1 MLKHFAAGLFA
12 LAALL
17 AGIAPAAADKRVA
30 LVIGN
35 SAYENVPRLTNP
47 SNDASDVAAKLKALG
62 FEVVEGIDLGK
73 RDMEKRIRAFAE
85 ALSGADVG
93 LFYYAGHGLQ
103 VDQRNFLAPIDAQ
116 LKSESDLDFE
126 AVQLDLVL
134 KNMVRNA
141 ATSLVFL
148 DACRDNPLAANLA
161 QVGRSLDVGRGLAR
175 VEAAASMMIV
185 YATEPGKVALDG
197 TGRNS
202 PFTGAL
208 LRHIDTEGASISDVM
223 IAVRNDVLSETS
235 GKQRPFESA
244 SLTGQFFFK
253 PKPEETADKA
263 SSSSDEIAVLRE
275 RLRGSRQIRARCS
288 SRSRSSSRLSRR
300 SSPRKPRPQS
310 RQRRNRPPQTPA
322 RPAAW
327 SALSRPRVA
336 SSQPRGAAPAPT
348 ETSASTALSPAPS
361 ASPPEQDTKVAA
373 TESKDTE
380 EPAPE
385 ADKTSEAPLPESAT
399 REQLAQDMLVELS
412 KLGCYFGRINSDWNT
427 RSRLALDRF
436 NRHAKLDLPLD
447 EPQQA
452 SLDALKDWKGTHCPL
467 EKAVPP
473 RIKQR
478 PVVAPKKQVPPRKAV
493 RAAPPQG
500 AARASRAAT
509 RTASRRSWQRRN
521 TRATARLPLVRL
533 ARTVAKSSPSGRCSY
548 S

>member
-1 MLKHFAAGLFA
+1 MPFSHGSWDTAYRGGRDLACYRLSEFMEASMLKHFAASLFA

-17 AGIAPAAADKRVA
+17 AGIVPAAAEKRVA

-47 SNDASDVAAKLKALG
+47 SNDAADVAAKLKGLG

-141 ATSLVFL
+141 STSLVFL

-175 VEAAASMMIV
+175 VETPASMMIV

-208 LRHIDTEGASISDVM
+208 LRHIDTEGASIGDVM

-253 PKPEETADKA
+253 PKPEQTADKA
-263 SSSSDEIAVLRE
+263 LSSSAASPCFASR
-275 RLRGSRQIRARCS
+275 SPSFRQIRARSS
-288 SRSRSSSRLSRR
+288 SRSRSNFELSRR
-300 SSPRKPRPQS
+300 SSPRKPRPRS
-310 RQRRNRPPQTPA
+310 RQRRNRPPQN
-322 RPAAW
+322 RHD
-327 SALSRPRVA
+327 
-336 SSQPRGAAPAPT
+336 QPRGRRRASQGRRPRPNRDVRIDLA
-348 ETSASTALSPAPS
+348 SAECRASRARHRR
-361 ASPPEQDTKVAA
+361 SPPQRARTPRSPRRKPKRPRSAHRR
-373 TESKDTE
+373 
-380 EPAPE
+380 
-385 ADKTSEAPLPESAT
+385 ESAT
-399 REQLAQDMLVELS
+399 REQLAQDMLVALIEA
-412 KLGCYFGRINSDWNT
+412 GCYSQHQRQLEHA
-427 RSRLALDRF
+427 LAARA
-436 NRHAKLDLPLD
+436 RPL
-447 EPQQA
+447 Q
-452 SLDALKDWKGTHCPL
+452 S
-467 EKAVPP
+467 
-473 RIKQR
+473 
-478 PVVAPKKQVPPRKAV
+478 PRKA
-493 RAAPPQG
+493 RPT
-500 AARASRAAT
+500 ARRAAT
-509 RTASRRSWQRRN
+509 GEPRR
-521 TRATARLPLVRL
+521 P
-533 ARTVAKSSPSGRCSY
+533 
-548 S
+548 

>member
-1 MLKHFAAGLFA
+1 MEASMLKHFAASLFA

-17 AGIAPAAADKRVA
+17 ASIAPAAADKRVA

-85 ALSGADVG
+85 ALNGADVG

-103 VDQRNFLAPIDAQ
+103 VDQRNFLAPVDAQ

-141 ATSLVFL
+141 ATSIVFL

-208 LRHIDTEGASISDVM
+208 LRHIDTEGASIGDVM

-253 PKPEETADKA
+253 PKPKETADKA
-263 SSSSDEIAVLRE
+263 SSSSDEIAVLRQE
-275 RLRGSRQIRARCS
+275 IARLQADQGALLKSQQEQLSALQKKLAEETKTAEPAATQS
-288 SRSRSSSRLSRR
+288 AATDSGTTSRLVGVE
-300 SSPRKPRPQS
+300 
-310 RQRRNRPPQTPA
+310 PA
-322 RPAAW
+322 KSGVEPAKTGVEPAE
-327 SALSRPRVA
+327 SA
-336 SSQPRGAAPAPT
+336 APT
-348 ETSASTALSPAPS
+348 ETSASTAAPAPS
-361 ASPPEQDTKVAA
+361 AAAPEEDTKVAA

-385 ADKTSEAPLPESAT
+385 TDKTSEAPLPESAT

-412 KLGCYFGRINSDWNT
+412 KLGCYFGKINSDWNT
-427 RSRLALDRF
+427 RSRLALDLF
-436 NRHAKLDLPLD
+436 NRHAKLDLSLD

-452 SLDALKDWKGTHCPL
+452 SLDALKDWKGAHCPL

-493 RAAPPQG
+493 RAAPRKAPPVQ
-500 AARASRAAT
+500 AARPPRQQPQDHGSDEIRELQRAF
-509 RTASRRSWQRRN
+509 
-521 TRATARLPLVRL
+521 P
-533 ARTVAKSSPSGRCSY
+533 SSAWPGQ
-548 S
+548 

>member
-1 MLKHFAAGLFA
+1 MLKHFAASLFA

-17 AGIAPAAADKRVA
+17 AGIVPAAADKRVA

-47 SNDASDVAAKLKALG
+47 SNDAADVATKLKALG

-141 ATSLVFL
+141 STSIVFL

-253 PKPEETADKA
+253 PKPQATADKA
-263 SSSSDEIAVLRE
+263 SSGSDEIAVLRE
-275 RLRGSRQIRARCS
+275 QIAKLQEDQGALLKSQQEQLAVLQKRLEAETKTAE
-288 SRSRSSSRLSRR
+288 
-300 SSPRKPRPQS
+300 PAPPQS
-310 RQRRNRPPQTPA
+310 AAADSA
-322 RPAAW
+322 RPAVL
-327 SALSRPRVA
+327 SASSRPRVA
-336 SSQPRGAAPAPT
+336 LSQPRAPPRPQPRLPHQLRHRLRRMPRRPRTAPRSPPPKARTPKSPRLKLKRPPRRRCPRAPHASSSRKTCSSSLRSSAAISA
-348 ETSASTALSPAPS
+348 ASTAIGARARGSRS
-361 ASPPEQDTKVAA
+361 TASTA
-373 TESKDTE
+373 TQSSTFRS
-380 EPAPE
+380 
-385 ADKTSEAPLPESAT
+385 TS
-399 REQLAQDMLVELS
+399 R
-412 KLGCYFGRINSDWNT
+412 
-427 RSRLALDRF
+427 
-436 NRHAKLDLPLD
+436 NR
-447 EPQQA
+447 QA
-452 SLDALKDWKGTHCPL
+452 SMP
-467 EKAVPP
+467 
-473 RIKQR
+473 
-478 PVVAPKKQVPPRKAV
+478 
-493 RAAPPQG
+493 
-500 AARASRAAT
+500 
-509 RTASRRSWQRRN
+509 
-521 TRATARLPLVRL
+521 
-533 ARTVAKSSPSGRCSY
+533 
-548 S
+548 

>member
-1 MLKHFAAGLFA
+1 MLKHFAASLFA

-47 SNDASDVAAKLKALG
+47 SNDAADVAAKLKALG

-141 ATSLVFL
+141 STSIVFL

-208 LRHIDTEGASISDVM
+208 LRHIDTEGASIGDVM
-223 IAVRNDVLSETS
+223 IAVRNDVLSETG

-253 PKPEETADKA
+253 PKPERPRTRPRPAPTRSPFSA
-263 SSSSDEIAVLRE
+263 S
-275 RLRGSRQIRARCS
+275 RLPSFRQTRARSS
-288 SRSRSSSRLSRR
+288 SRSRSNSRLSRR
-300 SSPRKPRPQS
+300 SSPRKPRQQS
-310 RQRRNRPPQTPA
+310 RQHRSQPPQTPA

-327 SALSRPRVA
+327 SASSRPRVRRA
-336 SSQPRGAAPAPT
+336 SQGRRPGPT
-348 ETSASTALSPAPS
+348 ETSASTPPRPRRAPRPPRTALRSPQPKARTPK
-361 ASPPEQDTKVAA
+361 SPRRKPK
-373 TESKDTE
+373 
-380 EPAPE
+380 
-385 ADKTSEAPLPESAT
+385 KTSEAPLPESAT

-412 KLGCYFGRINSDWNT
+412 KLGCYFGSINGNWTT

-452 SLDALKDWKGTHCPL
+452 SLMP
-467 EKAVPP
+467 
-473 RIKQR
+473 
-478 PVVAPKKQVPPRKAV
+478 
-493 RAAPPQG
+493 
-500 AARASRAAT
+500 
-509 RTASRRSWQRRN
+509 
-521 TRATARLPLVRL
+521 
-533 ARTVAKSSPSGRCSY
+533 
-548 S
+548 

>member
-1 MLKHFAAGLFA
+1 MEASMLKHFATGLFA
-12 LAALL
+12 LAAVL
-17 AGIAPAAADKRVA
+17 AGIAPAAAEKRVA

-85 ALSGADVG
+85 ALNGADVG

-103 VDQRNFLAPIDAQ
+103 VDQRNFLAPVDAQ

-148 DACRDNPLAANLA
+148 DACRDNPLAAKLA

-175 VEAAASMMIV
+175 IETPASMMIV

-253 PKPEETADKA
+253 PKPEEIADK
-263 SSSSDEIAVLRE
+263 SSSSSAEIAVLRE
-275 RLRGSRQIRARCS
+275 QIAKLQADQGALLKSQQEQLALLQKKLAEETKTAEPAATQSAATDSGTTSRLVGVEPAKEAAAPPPTET
-288 SRSRSSSRLSRR
+288 SSS
-300 SSPRKPRPQS
+300 
-310 RQRRNRPPQTPA
+310 T
-322 RPAAW
+322 
-327 SALSRPRVA
+327 
-336 SSQPRGAAPAPT
+336 AAPAP
-348 ETSASTALSPAPS
+348 SAAAT
-361 ASPPEQDTKVAA
+361 EQDTKIAA
-373 TESKDTE
+373 TEAKDTE

-399 REQLAQDMLVELS
+399 REQLAQDMLVELA
-412 KLGCYFGRINSDWNT
+412 KLGCYFGKINSDWNT

-436 NRHAKLDLPLD
+436 NRHAKLNLPLD

-452 SLDALKDWKGTHCPL
+452 SLDALKDWKGAHCPL

-473 RIKQR
+473 RVKQR
-478 PVVAPKKQVPPRKAV
+478 PVIAPKKQSPPRKAV
-493 RAAPPQG
+493 RAAPRKAPPVQ
-500 AARASRAAT
+500 AARPRPQPREDHGSDEIRELQRAFPHA
-509 RTASRRSWQRRN
+509 AW
-521 TRATARLPLVRL
+521 
-533 ARTVAKSSPSGRCSY
+533 PSQ
-548 S
+548 

>member
-1 MLKHFAAGLFA
+1 MEASMLKHFATGLFA
-12 LAALL
+12 LAAVL
-17 AGIAPAAADKRVA
+17 AGIAPAAAEKRVA

-85 ALSGADVG
+85 ALNGADVG

-103 VDQRNFLAPIDAQ
+103 VDQRNFLAPVDAQ

-148 DACRDNPLAANLA
+148 DACRDNPLAAKLA
-161 QVGRSLDVGRGLAR
+161 QIGRSLDVGRGLAR
-175 VEAAASMMIV
+175 IETPASMMIV

-253 PKPEETADKA
+253 PKPEEIADK
-263 SSSSDEIAVLRE
+263 SSSSSAEIAVLRE
-275 RLRGSRQIRARCS
+275 QIAKLQADQGALLKSQQEQLALLQKKLAEETKTAEPAATQSAATDSGTTSRLVGVEPAKEAAAPPPTET
-288 SRSRSSSRLSRR
+288 SSS
-300 SSPRKPRPQS
+300 
-310 RQRRNRPPQTPA
+310 T
-322 RPAAW
+322 
-327 SALSRPRVA
+327 
-336 SSQPRGAAPAPT
+336 AAPAP
-348 ETSASTALSPAPS
+348 SAAAT
-361 ASPPEQDTKVAA
+361 EQDTKIAA
-373 TESKDTE
+373 TEAKDTE

-385 ADKTSEAPLPESAT
+385 VDKTSEAPLPESAT
-399 REQLAQDMLVELS
+399 REQLAQDMLVELA
-412 KLGCYFGRINSDWNT
+412 KLGCYFGKINSDWNT

-452 SLDALKDWKGTHCPL
+452 SLDALKDWKGAHCPL

-473 RIKQR
+473 RVKQR
-478 PVVAPKKQVPPRKAV
+478 PVIAPKKQSPPRKAV
-493 RAAPPQG
+493 RAAPRKAPPVQ
-500 AARASRAAT
+500 AARPRPQPREDHGSDEIRELQRAFPHA
-509 RTASRRSWQRRN
+509 AW
-521 TRATARLPLVRL
+521 
-533 ARTVAKSSPSGRCSY
+533 PSQ
-548 S
+548 

>member
-1 MLKHFAAGLFA
+1 MLKVFAASLFA

-17 AGIAPAAADKRVA
+17 GGIAPAAAEKRVA

-47 SNDASDVAAKLKALG
+47 SNDAADVAAKLKGLG

-141 ATSLVFL
+141 ATSIVFL

-223 IAVRNDVLSETS
+223 IAVRNDVLGETS

-253 PKPEETADKA
+253 PKPQATADKA
-263 SSSSDEIAVLRE
+263 SSGSDEIAVLRE
-275 RLRGSRQIRARCS
+275 QIAKLQEDQGALLKSQQEQLAVLQKRLEAETKTAE
-288 SRSRSSSRLSRR
+288 
-300 SSPRKPRPQS
+300 PAPPQS
-310 RQRRNRPPQTPA
+310 AAADSGTTSRVVGVEPA
-322 RPAAW
+322 KNGVEPAE
-327 SALSRPRVA
+327 
-336 SSQPRGAAPAPT
+336 GAAPAPT
-348 ETSASTALSPAPS
+348 ETSASTPPAPD
-361 ASPPEQDTKVAA
+361 ASPPEDGTKVAA

-380 EPAPE
+380 EPAAE
-385 ADKTSEAPLPESAT
+385 TEKTSEAPLPESAT
-399 REQLAQDMLVELS
+399 RQELAQDMLVELA
-412 KLGCYFGRINSDWNT
+412 KLGCYFGSINGNWGT

-436 NRHAKLDLPLD
+436 NRHAKFDLPLD

-452 SLDALKDWKGTHCPL
+452 SLDALKGWKGSHCPI
-467 EKAVPP
+467 EKAIPP
-473 RIKQR
+473 RVKQR
-478 PVVAPKKQVPPRKAV
+478 PVAAPKKQAPPRKAV
-493 RAAPPQG
+493 RAAPRKAPPLQ
-500 AARASRAAT
+500 AVRPRAQPREDHGSDEIRELQRAF
-509 RTASRRSWQRRN
+509 
-521 TRATARLPLVRL
+521 P
-533 ARTVAKSSPSGRCSY
+533 SSAWPGQ
-548 S
+548 

>member
-1 MLKHFAAGLFA
+1 MLKHFAASLFA

-17 AGIAPAAADKRVA
+17 AGIAPAAAEKRVA

-47 SNDASDVAAKLKALG
+47 SNDAADVAAKLKALG

-141 ATSLVFL
+141 STSIVFL

-253 PKPEETADKA
+253 PKPQADRGQGL
-263 SSSSDEIAVLRE
+263 V
-275 RLRGSRQIRARCS
+275 RLRRDRRAPRADRQASGRPGRAPQVAAGAARGSPEEARGRRPRQ
-288 SRSRSSSRLSRR
+288 
-300 SSPRKPRPQS
+300 QS
-310 RQRRNRPPQTPA
+310 RQPRNRPPQTPA

-327 SALSRPRVA
+327 SASSRPRVA
-336 SSQPRGAAPAPT
+336 LSQPRA
-348 ETSASTALSPAPS
+348 
-361 ASPPEQDTKVAA
+361 
-373 TESKDTE
+373 
-380 EPAPE
+380 
-385 ADKTSEAPLPESAT
+385 
-399 REQLAQDMLVELS
+399 
-412 KLGCYFGRINSDWNT
+412 
-427 RSRLALDRF
+427 
-436 NRHAKLDLPLD
+436 
-447 EPQQA
+447 
-452 SLDALKDWKGTHCPL
+452 
-467 EKAVPP
+467 PP
-473 RIKQR
+473 RPNRDFRIDSAIASAGCLASRGRHKGRRHRKQGHR
-478 PVVAPKKQVPPRKAV
+478 R
-493 RAAPPQG
+493 
-500 AARASRAAT
+500 ARA
-509 RTASRRSWQRRN
+509 
-521 TRATARLPLVRL
+521 
-533 ARTVAKSSPSGRCSY
+533 
-548 S
+548 

>member
-1 MLKHFAAGLFA
+1 MLKHFAASLFA

-17 AGIAPAAADKRVA
+17 AGIVPAAADKRVA

-47 SNDASDVAAKLKALG
+47 SNDAADVATKLKALG

-175 VEAAASMMIV
+175 IETPASMMIV

-253 PKPEETADKA
+253 PKPEQTADKA
-263 SSSSDEIAVLRE
+263 SSGSEEIAVLRE
-275 RLRGSRQIRARCS
+275 QIAKLQADQGALLKS
-288 SRSRSSSRLSRR
+288 QQEQLSALQKKLAEETKTAEPAAPQSAAADSGTTSRLVGVE
-300 SSPRKPRPQS
+300 
-310 RQRRNRPPQTPA
+310 PA
-322 RPAAW
+322 K
-327 SALSRPRVA
+327 
-336 SSQPRGAAPAPT
+336 GAAPAPP
-348 ETSASTALSPAPS
+348 ETSASTPPSPAPA
-361 ASPPEQDTKVAA
+361 ASPPEDGTKVAA

-385 ADKTSEAPLPESAT
+385 TEKTSEAPLPESAT
-399 REQLAQDMLVELS
+399 REQLAQDMLVALS
-412 KLGCYFGRINSDWNT
+412 KLGCYFGSINGNWNT

-436 NRHAKLDLPLD
+436 NRHTKLDLPLD

-452 SLDALKDWKGTHCPL
+452 SLDALKDWKGAHCPI

-493 RAAPPQG
+493 RASPPRGPSVQAVRPRAQPREDHG
-500 AARASRAAT
+500 SDEIRELQRAFPHAA
-509 RTASRRSWQRRN
+509 WPGQ
-521 TRATARLPLVRL
+521 
-533 ARTVAKSSPSGRCSY
+533 
-548 S
+548 